1 MGEIRSA
8 REIAME
14 KIEHLGEA
22 SEEERL
28 NWKYVP
34 EGSKLAAMY
43 MDEKGSLISALGKY
57 EEKVKKYVLQGL
69 SEVLVRNVSLPE
81 NETDKKKN
89 KRAMEGLKAIKK
101 DQIALENI
109 YSKIRRIFEHYDNTG
124 KAQKQ
129 QAYTELKSEFEH
141 RVRQALQQQL
151 GSMGG
156 LKIDVEKQPQFQSE
170 WRRRQA
176 QLDSEYFRLLDEL
189 KKELMAIR

>member
-14 KIEHLGEA
+14 KIERLGEA

-28 NWKYVP
+28 EWRYVP
-34 EGSKLAAMY
+34 DGSKLAAMY

-57 EEKVKKYVLQGL
+57 EEKVKKYVLRGL
-69 SEVLVRNVSLPE
+69 NEVLVRNISLPE
-81 NETDKKKN
+81 NEVDKKKN

-109 YSKIRRIFEHYDNTG
+109 YSKIRRIFEHYQNIG
-124 KAQKQ
+124 NEQKQ
-129 QAYTELKSEFEH
+129 QAYIELKNEFEH

-151 GSMGG
+151 GSLGG
-156 LKIDVEKQPQFQSE
+156 LKVDVEKQPQFHSE

-176 QLDSEYFRLLDEL
+176 QLDSEYFRLLNEL
-189 KKELMAIR
+189 KKELLAIT